1 MSACT
6 SPLLKS
12 RLLKSALAA
21 AMAGVTFLAGLPP
34 TMAADHG
41 DAPFV
46 SGSVPNAD
54 IGDAFLFLDPND
66 NSRLVIAMTLQGFI
80 PAGEAVNFSVFD
92 PLLRYRFELETTGD
106 ARPDRFFTVRF
117 SRKITSGATPQTATI
132 RLPNGR
138 RFRAPT
144 TPSNLMSGISPT
156 PVVTTRGRIDFFAG
170 EVDDTFTFD
179 IPGFARFVAS
189 VLGGNVDPTLLQRGR
204 DTFAGYNNL
213 AIALRFP
220 VSLLGNVAGNIVGLN
235 VTTRGRGGGR
245 RIAQLDRAG
254 NPAVNVALIP
264 FPRKDEH
271 NRANTQDDANG
282 RFADSIIATLTALGT
297 NQANIDLLASL
308 AVTNGDFLRVN
319 LGTANTGSGGG
330 NNAAAAFPNGRR
342 LGDDVIDT
350 VLAVVTNG
358 AITTGTST
366 GPNEQ
371 PLRDVFP
378 FFPPTHQP
386 FTPGPVGE
394 DDRTR
399 N

>member
-1 MSACT
+1 MSAYT
-6 SPLLKS
+6 S
-12 RLLKSALAA
+12 RLLQSTLAA
-21 AMAGVTFLAGLPP
+21 AMAGITFFAGLPP

-46 SGSVPNAD
+46 SGSAPNAD
-54 IGDAFLFLDPND
+54 LGDSFLFLDPND

-92 PLLRYRFELETTGD
+92 HQLRYRLELETTGD
-106 ARPDRFFTVRF
+106 ATPDQIFTVRF
-117 SRKITSGATPQTATI
+117 SRKATSGVTPQTATI

-138 RFRAPT
+138 TFTAPT
-144 TPSNLMSGISPT
+144 TPSNLSGVSPI
-156 PVVTTRGRIDFFAG
+156 PVVTTQRRVDFFAG

-179 IPGFARFVAS
+179 IPGFARFIAS
-189 VLGGNVDPTLLQRGR
+189 VLGGNPDPAQLQRGR

-220 VSLLGNVAGNIVGLN
+220 VSLLGSVAGNIVGLN

-245 RIAQLDRAG
+245 RVVQLDRAG

-271 NRANTQDDANG
+271 NGATPQDDANG
-282 RFADSIIATLTALGT
+282 LFANSIIATLTALGT
-297 NQANIDLLASL
+297 SQANITLLAGL
-308 AVTNGDFLRVN
+308 AVTEPPGGGPDGDYLKLN
-319 LGTANTGSGGG
+319 LGIPNTGPGGG

-350 VLAVVTNG
+350 ILAVVTNG

-371 PLRDVFP
+371 RLRNRFP

-386 FTPGPVGE
+386 FPPGIR